1 MGQFLRKEGHLLP
14 IPIIFCI
21 YAVAVAAV
29 QGPENTAGLPVNQI
43 SDSSVIIKQDSS
55 FYKCTTLGTESQMF
69 WSSQKAEPRASFTLA
84 P

>member
-21 YAVAVAAV
+21 YAAAVAAV

-55 FYKCTTLGTESQMF
+55 FYKCTT
-69 WSSQKAEPRASFTLA
+69 
-84 P
+84 